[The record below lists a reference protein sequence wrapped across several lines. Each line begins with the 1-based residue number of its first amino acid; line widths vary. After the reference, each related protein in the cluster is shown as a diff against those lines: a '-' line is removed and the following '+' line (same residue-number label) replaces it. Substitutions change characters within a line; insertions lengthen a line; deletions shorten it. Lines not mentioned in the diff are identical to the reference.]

1 MLGEQDRTEENR
13 RDKDQALIDKEERG
27 EKNSGQKE
35 VGAGQTGGRAT
46 QPVNVM
52 QKNRGQKQSV
62 GIGPGNQTLFKGG
75 GVKMPDQNDQR
86 HRLKTR
92 FQHALTSA
100 PHQIVAES
108 QEGLFSRG
116 KHTRGQNKMVS
127 SLRRRGKEG
136 KCSESLPELGSGK
149 GLRARVKRAISRSVP
164 GFVDGLA
171 RFALGLDPPRAFGE
185 GAFLMAGVGKL
196 LKQAQK
202 MQRQI
207 DELQKELADHVLDVS
222 SGGGA
227 VQIKITADGTF
238 KALTLD
244 EEFLKEDKEL
254 IEESLLAAVQEA
266 AEKAKAFHAEEM
278 QKVTAGFQMPG
289 FM

>member
-1 MLGEQDRTEENR
+1 
-13 RDKDQALIDKEERG
+13 
-27 EKNSGQKE
+27 
-35 VGAGQTGGRAT
+35 
-46 QPVNVM
+46 
-52 QKNRGQKQSV
+52 
-62 GIGPGNQTLFKGG
+62 
-75 GVKMPDQNDQR
+75 
-86 HRLKTR
+86 
-92 FQHALTSA
+92 
-100 PHQIVAES
+100 
-108 QEGLFSRG
+108 
-116 KHTRGQNKMVS
+116 
-127 SLRRRGKEG
+127 
-136 KCSESLPELGSGK
+136 
-149 GLRARVKRAISRSVP
+149 
-164 GFVDGLA
+164 
-171 RFALGLDPPRAFGE
+171 
-185 GAFLMAGVGKL
+185 
-196 LKQAQK
+196 